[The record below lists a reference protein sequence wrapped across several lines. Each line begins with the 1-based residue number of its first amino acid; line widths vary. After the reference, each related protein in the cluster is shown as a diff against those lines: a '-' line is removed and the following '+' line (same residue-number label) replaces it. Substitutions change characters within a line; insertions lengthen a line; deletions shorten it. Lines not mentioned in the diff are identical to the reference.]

1 MASEHESSQKIS
13 IVLESRGVAEAE
25 QRFVAASRAVEKFAD
40 ALDASVGR
48 IAGSPAEAAKRAG
61 SEVKKFG
68 AKAEGVGA
76 SVGKFFAK
84 LTTEWL
90 DPVRIASDL
99 AARGISFVGAK
110 LAGAAAQGW
119 EVNAAYERA
128 TSRIQGLVQGLVDW
142 TGLDPTEK
150 ATRAHAVSLEL
161 VRRYKRVA
169 LEAALPYEAI
179 ELAAAR
185 LNPTLSGLGKTQKD
199 VLEFTRLSANAA
211 TVYGENAA
219 EAAKI
224 VSKAMFAGVVEGESA
239 FAMAFKQMAGVSSK
253 MGVEERMR
261 RIQKVLSD
269 MGAPMSAVT
278 TGTES
283 QYLRWKQLS
292 EDVLQRVTAPV
303 YDRIGK
309 SIADGV
315 GWLDK
320 HSDKVDELSAKV
332 GEYVAKWD
340 SFAQSVEGVD
350 RILGGL
356 SKMAPTNSLASFLW
370 DAGGAAVDVLDFIA
384 AGAGAVGD
392 LIGDLLVDG
401 PMRRWEMAT
410 LRVRILFD
418 EVQES
423 IGKIVGSMA
432 RAPWDSFWGGTGVG
446 KRVSGWLGEK
456 TSGWFGL
463 KGEAAGAAEAA
474 KTARISRLA
483 ELERELGVESTTKAT
498 AALRALEE
506 GRAKKAA
513 EDIANRPG
521 VVVNQNI
528 AKVEVHNDLRGED
541 PDLIVEFARDLEK
554 LGERA
559 YQVSLGGASVFGP
572 GG

>member
-1 MASEHESSQKIS
+1 MAAEHESTQKIS

-25 QRFVAASRAVEKFAD
+25 QRFAEASRAVEKFAA
-40 ALDASVGR
+40 ALDKVR
-48 IAGSPAEAAKRAG
+48 IEKANSPAEKAAQTGTAVRKLG
-61 SEVKKFG
+61 E
-68 AKAEGVGA
+68 KAEGVGA
-76 SVGKFFAK
+76 KIGQIFAK
-84 LTTEWL
+84 LTTQWL

-99 AARGISFVGAK
+99 AARGISFVAAK

-119 EVNAAYERA
+119 EVDAAYERA

-142 TGLDPTEK
+142 SGLDVVEK
-150 ATRAHAVSLEL
+150 TARAQAVSVEL

-179 ELAAAR
+179 ELAASR

-199 VLEFTRLSANAA
+199 VLEFTKLSADAA
-211 TVYGENAA
+211 AVYGENAG

-224 VSKAMFAGVVEGESA
+224 VSKAIFAGVVEGESS

-261 RIQKVLSD
+261 RIQKVLTD
-269 MGAPMSAVT
+269 MGAPMAAVT

-283 QYLRWKQLS
+283 QYLRWKMLS

-309 SIADGV
+309 SIAGGV
-315 GWLDK
+315 EWLDR
-320 HSDKVDELSAKV
+320 HSERVDELAGKV
-332 GEYVAKWD
+332 AGYVARWD
-340 SFAQSVEGVD
+340 SFAQSIAGID

-356 SKMAPTNSLASFLW
+356 SEYMPTNAVAKFAW
-370 DAGGAAVDVLDFIA
+370 DAGGAALEALEFLA

-418 EVQES
+418 ELSET
-423 IGKIVGSMA
+423 IGDLVGKMA
-432 RAPWDSFWGGTGVG
+432 RAPFDAFWGKTDLG
-446 KRVSGWLGEK
+446 KRVAGL
-456 TSGWFGL
+456 FGDTPGGL
-463 KGEAAGAAEAA
+463 TGAAADAA
-474 KTARISRLA
+474 DTARRERVSRLA
-483 ELERELGVESTTKAT
+483 ELEAELGTGATTRAT
-498 AALRALEE
+498 EELRRLEA

-513 EDIANRPG
+513 EDIAERPG

-528 AKVEVHNDLRGED
+528 GKVEVHNDLRGED

-559 YQVSLGGASVFGP
+559 YQAALGGASVFGP